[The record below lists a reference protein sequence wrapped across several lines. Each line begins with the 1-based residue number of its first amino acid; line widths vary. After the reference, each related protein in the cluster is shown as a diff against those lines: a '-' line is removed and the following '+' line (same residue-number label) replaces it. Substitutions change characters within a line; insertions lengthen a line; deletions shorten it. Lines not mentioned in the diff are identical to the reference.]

1 VQSPAEEYGG
11 LTEEDLRAFMA
22 THPAFDDAGVT
33 ITARFGRAVARLL
46 LKRLVASETFNFSIF
61 LLSESL
67 ADDVIE
73 RDTAP
78 APLLSNGNDRIGD
91 AVWLVQAEIR
101 NAYAVKDDLPE
112 DAGSAFQRI
121 RDTNFGTRPAI
132 VVDARSSDW
141 VARLYP
147 SGIDFPDLWIEID
160 LAARPIP
167 KEHLQNT
174 ITRFWEQGLR
184 TPELSRLSAQPV
196 WENAAA
202 GMPKPRPEQ
211 RIQSRLRDTLF
222 GAYPRRSIRAEVRTE
237 EGRADI
243 FIVGDTTAH
252 SGAPAQMTDWVLELK
267 ALCDRTSTGGQVGD
281 REARDAMKKGVVQ
294 ARAYRS
300 TQNGVQAALCCFEM
314 RGTEEDDA
322 QCFDHVKDEAT
333 THGID
338 LWRWVLYRSADD
350 ARMARYRSGRP

>member
-1 VQSPAEEYGG
+1 
-11 LTEEDLRAFMA
+11 M
-22 THPAFDDAGVT
+22 
-33 ITARFGRAVARLL
+33 
-46 LKRLVASETFNFSIF
+46 
-61 LLSESL
+61 
-67 ADDVIE
+67 
-73 RDTAP
+73 
-78 APLLSNGNDRIGD
+78 
-91 AVWLVQAEIR
+91 
-101 NAYAVKDDLPE
+101 
-112 DAGSAFQRI
+112 
-121 RDTNFGTRPAI
+121 
-132 VVDARSSDW
+132 
-141 VARLYP
+141 
-147 SGIDFPDLWIEID
+147 EID
-160 LAARPIP
+160 LTARPIP
-167 KEHLQNT
+167 RQHLHNT

-202 GMPKPRPEQ
+202 GIPKPRPEQ

-267 ALCDRTSTGGQVGD
+267 ALCDKTSTGGHVGD
-281 REARDAMKKGVVQ
+281 QNARGAVTKGVVQ

-314 RGTEEDDA
+314 RASDEDDA
-322 QCFDHVKDEAT
+322 QCFAHVNDEAT
-333 THGID
+333 TNGIE

-350 ARMARYRSGRP
+350 ARMARYHSGCP